1 MTPPHFSAAS
11 EIGLIPEL
19 KWSLVV
25 LVPRKMVVLLGKL
38 VIWELSVL
46 SVTNLAMQA
55 VPRLQQLMTAQNMK
69 AETFSTEPVS

>member
-11 EIGLIPEL
+11 EIGLILEL

-25 LVPRKMVVLLGKL
+25 LVPRKMVVVLGKL

-46 SVTNLAMQA
+46 SVTNLAMRPVQ
-55 VPRLQQLMTAQNMK
+55 RLQQLMTAQDMK